1 MQGTYRRVKVLSA
14 VPLPALVVVDG
25 SEPKERNLAC
35 MHSSMG
41 KVCCSF
47 VVAARPEL
55 AAVANTGL
63 AVVAGAAEER
73 AVEVDRSADVVASS
87 DGSVPE
93 MVLGRNCCGLLAAVD
108 TIEEVKSAVGFGCNM
123 PRLDLP
129 CQASEAV
136 PLVMVGIA
144 GDSEAD

>member
-1 MQGTYRRVKVLSA
+1 M
-14 VPLPALVVVDG
+14 VDG
-25 SEPKERNLAC
+25 SEPKGKNLAC
-35 MHSSMG
+35 MHSSMD

-47 VVAARPEL
+47 AVAARPEL
-55 AAVANTGL
+55 AAVANTGV

-73 AVEVDRSADVVASS
+73 AVEVDRSADVVASL

-93 MVLGRNCCGLLAAVD
+93 MVPRRNCCGLFAAVG
-108 TIEEVKSAVGFGCNM
+108 TIEEVKFAVGFGCNM
-123 PRLDLP
+123 RRLDLP

-136 PLVMVGIA
+136 PSVMVGIA